1 MGSRPVRELI
11 INSLR
16 EDPQL
21 AGEVYNEAVL
31 CLVRG
36 ESEVTKILLRDLIH
50 ATVGFE
56 AMAVTL
62 EKSPKSLYRMLSNSG
77 NPKLDN
83 LSAILYQLARIVK
96 PEVVREAEPA

>member
-11 INSLR
+11 ISSLR
-16 EDPQL
+16 EDPEL
-21 AGEVYNEAVL
+21 AEKVYNEAVL

-36 ESEVTKILLRDLIH
+36 ESEVTKILLRDLVH

-56 AMAVTL
+56 AMAVAL
-62 EKSPKSLYRMLSNSG
+62 QKSPKSLYRMLSTNG

-83 LSAILYQLARIVK
+83 ISAILYQLARIVK
-96 PEVVREAEPA
+96 PEVVRQAEPA

>member
-16 EDPQL
+16 EDTEL
-21 AGEVYNEAVL
+21 AEEVYNEAVL

-56 AMAVTL
+56 AMAVAL
-62 EKSPKSLYRMLSNSG
+62 EKSPKSLYRSFQIMETRSST
-77 NPKLDN
+77 
-83 LSAILYQLARIVK
+83 IFQLLFISL
-96 PEVVREAEPA
+96 PAL

>member
-11 INSLR
+11 ISSLR
-16 EDPQL
+16 EDPEL
-21 AGEVYNEAVL
+21 AEEVYNEAVL

-36 ESEVTKILLRDLIH
+36 ESDLTKILLRDLIH

-56 AMAVTL
+56 AMAVAL
-62 EKSPKSLYRMLSNSG
+62 KKSPKSLYRMLSNRG

-83 LSAILYQLARIVK
+83 LSAIFYQLACLVK
-96 PEVVREAEPA
+96 PRVVREEETV

>member
-16 EDPQL
+16 EDPEL
-21 AGEVYNEAVL
+21 AEEVYNEAVL
-31 CLVRG
+31 CLARG

-50 ATVGFE
+50 ATVDFE
-56 AMAVTL
+56 AMAVAL
-62 EKSPKSLYRMLSNSG
+62 KKSPKSLYRMLSNNG

-83 LSAILYQLARIVK
+83 LSAIVYQLACLVK
-96 PEVVREAEPA
+96 PGVVREEETV

>member
-21 AGEVYNEAVL
+21 AEEVYNEAVL